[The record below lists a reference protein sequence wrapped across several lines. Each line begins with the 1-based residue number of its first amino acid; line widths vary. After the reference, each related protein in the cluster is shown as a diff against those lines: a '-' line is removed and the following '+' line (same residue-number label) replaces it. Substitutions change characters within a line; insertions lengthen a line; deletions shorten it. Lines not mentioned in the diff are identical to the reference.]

1 MRNARDVNMDS
12 VISIA
17 SSVIQCLYD
26 DTQNDSDVLHWIE
39 NFNNFETAISKW
51 SKPQRKTLLHE
62 YIQDQYLDAQNYVL
76 DKHFVVD
83 EIKGMQNLLE
93 HYGVDY
99 SYIGKVNV
107 ANLPFDEYTEELG
120 EYADK
125 LQSFFIDNLLYIVV
139 DDVFSILYMNKNFLH
154 EFNRQCA
161 EIIRTLKKDDY
172 PDLLRDDG
180 VIKRV
185 SYYPTWLKRGIE
197 YRDKCRCSICGCDL
211 SSAFTTL
218 VDKNYDH
225 IIPLKMGGNNDPSN
239 WQLTCER
246 CNKSKGAR
254 SSDFKNIVF
263 PFWEIKDGD

>member
-1 MRNARDVNMDS
+1 MDS
-12 VISIA
+12 AISIA

-125 LQSFFIDNLLYIVV
+125 LPEYINCLIGEPPRKQGLSMTASKAQDGHQVT
-139 DDVFSILYMNKNFLH
+139 I
-154 EFNRQCA
+154 
-161 EIIRTLKKDDY
+161 
-172 PDLLRDDG
+172 G
-180 VIKRV
+180 VIAH
-185 SYYPTWLKRGIE
+185 
-197 YRDKCRCSICGCDL
+197 L
-211 SSAFTTL
+211 S
-218 VDKNYDH
+218 
-225 IIPLKMGGNNDPSN
+225 
-239 WQLTCER
+239 
-246 CNKSKGAR
+246 
-254 SSDFKNIVF
+254 
-263 PFWEIKDGD
+263 